1 MKSVVHHRLK
11 SVEKSHGPKELKM
24 ARGQR
29 NNGGVSI

>member
-1 MKSVVHHRLK
+1 MKSVVHHGLK

-29 NNGGVSI
+29 NNEGVST